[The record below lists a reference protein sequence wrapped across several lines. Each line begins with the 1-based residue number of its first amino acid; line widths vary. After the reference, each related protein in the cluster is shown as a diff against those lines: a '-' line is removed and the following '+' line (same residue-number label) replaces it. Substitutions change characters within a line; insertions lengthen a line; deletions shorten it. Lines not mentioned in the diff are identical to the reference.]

1 MWTALLFGGLS
12 FLLYL
17 ACVVIMLRIACAAGP
32 SRIVIGA
39 AVIVGIA
46 TVVGALVVRPVI
58 LFWPLFASYSLLSLT
73 FLLVFGAV
81 YKSISL
87 RILGDLLQ
95 RPEWSDDYQG
105 ILARYIEE
113 ESYRARLSLL
123 VSEGLAEREDAG
135 FRLTPKGWRLAT
147 AVSNLQRFFA
157 IRSSG

>member
-1 MWTALLFGGLS
+1 MWTALLFGGLG

-95 RPEWSDDYQG
+95 RPERSDDYQG

-123 VSEGLAEREDAG
+123 VSEGLADREGAG
-135 FRLTPKGWRLAT
+135 FRLTPKGGRVAK

>member
-1 MWTALLFGGLS
+1 MWTALLFGGLG

-123 VSEGLAEREDAG
+123 VSEGLAERVDAR
-135 FRLTPKGWRLAT
+135 FRLTPKGWRLAK

>member
-1 MWTALLFGGLS
+1 MWTALLFGGLG

-17 ACVVIMLRIACAAGP
+17 ACAVIMLRIACAVGP

-39 AVIVGIA
+39 AVIVGIV
-46 TVVGALVVRPVI
+46 TVAGALVVRPVI

-73 FLLVFGAV
+73 FLLAFGAV

-95 RPEWSDDYQG
+95 RPERYDDYQR
-105 ILARYIEE
+105 IVARYIEE

-123 VSEGLAEREDAG
+123 VSEGLAEREDSR
-135 FRLTPKGWRLAT
+135 FRLTTKGWRLAK

>member
-1 MWTALLFGGLS
+1 MWTALLFGGLG

-17 ACVVIMLRIACAAGP
+17 ACAVLTLRIACAVGP

-39 AVIVGIA
+39 AVVVGIV
-46 TVVGALVVRPVI
+46 TVAGALVMRPVI
-58 LFWPLFASYSLLSLT
+58 FFWPLFASYSLLSLT

-95 RPEWSDDYQG
+95 RPERSDDYQG

-135 FRLTPKGWRLAT
+135 FRLTPKGWHLAK

>member
-1 MWTALLFGGLS
+1 
-12 FLLYL
+12 
-17 ACVVIMLRIACAAGP
+17 
-32 SRIVIGA
+32 
-39 AVIVGIA
+39 
-46 TVVGALVVRPVI
+46 VRPVI

-73 FLLVFGAV
+73 FLLAFGAV

-95 RPEWSDDYQG
+95 RPGRSDDYQG

-123 VSEGLAEREDAG
+123 LSEGLATREDARL
-135 FRLTPKGWRLAT
+135 RLTPRGWRLAN
-147 AVSNLQRFFA
+147 AVSTLQRFFA

>member
-1 MWTALLFGGLS
+1 MWTALLFGGLG

-73 FLLVFGAV
+73 FLLAFGAV

-95 RPEWSDDYQG
+95 RPERSDDYQG
-105 ILARYIEE
+105 ILARYVEG

-123 VSEGLAEREDAG
+123 ASEGLAEREG
-135 FRLTPKGWRLAT
+135 SRFRLTPKGWRLAK

>member
-1 MWTALLFGGLS
+1 MWTALLFGGLG

-39 AVIVGIA
+39 AVIVGIV

-95 RPEWSDDYQG
+95 RPERSDDYQR

-123 VSEGLAEREDAG
+123 VSEGLAEREDAR
-135 FRLTPKGWRLAT
+135 FRLTPKGGRLAK
-147 AVSNLQRFFA
+147 AVSNLQRFFV

>member
-1 MWTALLFGGLS
+1 MWTALFLGGLG

-17 ACVVIMLRIACAAGP
+17 VVAVIMLRRAHAVGP

-39 AVIVGIA
+39 AVIVGIV
-46 TVVGALVVRPVI
+46 TVAGALVMRPVI
-58 LFWPLFASYSLLSLT
+58 FFWPLFASYSLLSLM
-73 FLLVFGAV
+73 FLLAFGAV

-95 RPEWSDDYQG
+95 RPERSDDYQR
-105 ILARYIEE
+105 IVARYIEE

-123 VSEGLAEREDAG
+123 VSEGLAEREDSR
-135 FRLTPKGWRLAT
+135 FRLTPKGWRLAK
-147 AVSNLQRFFA
+147 AIASVQRFFA